1 MNNPKILF
9 LNHTKLYILLKDKIT
24 FESEMEKRNVD
35 YYCDLKNLTTL
46 ENGNRYLIQNIDR
59 IKVDGI
65 LIENGIIAETETIQ
79 VSDYR
84 DGKKAMNIY
93 LKIAGIVFG
102 IMILIIIIEKI
113 IK

>member
-9 LNHTKLYILLKDKIT
+9 LNHTKLYILLKDKII

-35 YYCDLKNLTTL
+35 FFCDFKNLTAT
-46 ENGNRYLIQNIDR
+46 ENGNRYLIQDIDR
-59 IKVDGI
+59 IKVDEI
-65 LIENGIIAETETIQ
+65 LIENEIIAETETIQ
-79 VSDYR
+79 FSDYR
-84 DGKKAMNIY
+84 DGKKVMNIY